1 MERSEL
7 AQRLLQICRDG
18 GGASLEELAEAAG
31 LPDPRKGA
39 CNLEDLYGHLK
50 DAELIALLV
59 EDALASADPDAALN
73 HLERLCGTHEDG
85 VLASLLAEAETRRQL
100 MTVLGASPFLATI
113 LCRSRDYL
121 HDLLINGE
129 IARHKDHDGLLAE
142 LRERIADSASFEE
155 LQAGLRRFKKRE
167 ILRIGSRDLC
177 GLAEMAEV
185 TSELADLASSSL
197 QRAGEICERLLRSE
211 FGTPQLTDADER
223 PCGEAEYTILGM
235 GKLGGRELNFSS
247 DIDVIFFYSSDRG
260 RTAGVDDGRGGTRNS
275 VSLHQFFVKHAEMVS
290 RALHEPT
297 VDGFVFRVDLNLRP
311 DGSRGALAV
320 SLPSAELYYESWGQS
335 WERAALIKARPVAGS
350 LTLGARLLKNLEPFI
365 FRRYLDF
372 GMLEDIKNMKQKI
385 DQSLVR
391 KREGEVNLKLGRGGI
406 REIEFFI
413 QALQLINAGKKPV
426 LRERNSLRALARL
439 HEAGLV
445 DAGAYTTLC
454 EAYVFL
460 RNTEHRIQVVQ
471 ERQTQNLPS
480 GEHERRLL
488 ARRCGFVT
496 REAFEARLDEVRE
509 EVSAIYRELFY
520 APEEEAAEEAI
531 RPEIVAMLDAAADPD
546 LVKDLLEEKGFRN
559 PDAAYETLQILRHG
573 PAHKPLTER
582 VQRLLARIAPS
593 LLQEVIDSGNPEMAL
608 LNLEKY
614 LLSLRAR
621 GAFFALLAENREII
635 RLLVKLFSA
644 SQFLTRIFIQHPEIL
659 DALVSRG
666 YAQIDKS
673 RETMAEE
680 LATLLAGRDYEECLD
695 LLRRYRN
702 EEFLRIALNDLG
714 GELGQG
720 DGARQLSWLAEVCL
734 AQSVEMAR
742 CELLP
747 RFGLP
752 FCTDADGRERPAD
765 FAILGMGKLGG
776 CELNYHS
783 DLDIIFIYAGE
794 GRNRAVEGS
803 DPQRFRELPNPEYF
817 AKLAQRIISV
827 LTLVTREGKVYEI
840 DTRLR
845 PSGNQG
851 PLVTSLKAFEA
862 YHRDSAQLWERQALA
877 KARVVCGSPAFAE
890 RIDTLIGELVYD
902 RPLPDDTRSEIA
914 RLRGRMENEI
924 AREDKS
930 HLNIKTGRGG
940 MVDVEFI
947 VQYLQLLHG
956 GAHPAVRSPNS
967 LQVLEALLEA
977 GLIDREAFETLGNG
991 YKFLRRLENKL
1002 RILHD
1007 SSMNE
1012 ISGDPE
1018 KLQRLARRLGYP
1030 EGPVRPDHA
1039 FLEDYHRVTEGIRVL
1054 FEGFIGD
1061 VPVGGG

>member
-1 MERSEL
+1 MERAEL
-7 AQRLLQICRDG
+7 VRRLEQVCRDG
-18 GGASLEELAEAAG
+18 GGSLEELAAAAG
-31 LPDPRKGA
+31 LPDARMGA
-39 CNLEDLYGHLK
+39 SNLEDLYVQLK
-50 DAELIALLV
+50 DAELIAGLV
-59 EDALASADPDAALN
+59 EGALRSADPDGALSR
-73 HLERLCGTHEDG
+73 LERLCSSLGP
-85 VLASLLAEAETRRQL
+85 AKIAPLLADEQL
-100 MTVLGASPFLATI
+100 RGYLLTVLGASPFLTTL
-113 LCRSRDYL
+113 LCRADDYAR
-121 HDLLINGE
+121 DLLADGE
-129 IARHKDHDGLLAE
+129 IGQRKDHARMHAE
-142 LRERIADSASFEE
+142 LRERIADEADFEA
-155 LQAGLRRFKKRE
+155 LQAGLRRYKARE

-177 GLAEMAEV
+177 GLAGMAEV
-185 TSELADLASSSL
+185 TAELADLARAAL
-197 QRAGEICERLLRSE
+197 QRAGEICERLLRAE
-211 FGTPQLTDADER
+211 FGAPLLADGDDR

-247 DIDVIFFYSSDRG
+247 DIDLIFFYTSDQG
-260 RTAGVDDGRGGTRNS
+260 RTAGVDDGRGGVRNS

-297 VDGFVFRVDLNLRP
+297 DDGFVFRVDLNLRP

-320 SLPSAELYYESWGQS
+320 SLLSAELYYESWGQS

-350 LTLGARLLKNLEPFI
+350 LALGERLLRNLEPFI

-391 KREGEVNLKLGRGGI
+391 KREGESNLKLGRGGI

-426 LRERNSLRALARL
+426 LRERNSLAALARL
-439 HEAGLV
+439 HEAELIDEATYTSLR
-445 DAGAYTTLC
+445 DAYI
-454 EAYVFL
+454 FL

-471 ERQTQNLPS
+471 ERQTQNLPA
-480 GEHERRLL
+480 GDVERLQL
-488 ARRCGFVT
+488 ARRSGFAT
-496 REAFEARLDEVRE
+496 REAFEERLEQVRD

-520 APEEEAAEEAI
+520 APEEEQDTV
-531 RPEIVAMLDAAADPD
+531 RPEIVAMLDPGTDAD
-546 LVKDLLEEKGFRN
+546 LVKDLLEERGFSN
-559 PDAAYETLQILRHG
+559 PDAAYETLQILRNG

-582 VQRLLARIAPS
+582 VQRLLTRIAPS
-593 LLQEVIDSGNPEMAL
+593 MLQEVVDSDNPEMAL

-621 GAFFALLAENREII
+621 GAFFALLAENRGII
-635 RLLVKLFSA
+635 RLLIKLFST
-644 SQFLTRIFIQHPEIL
+644 SQFLSRIFIQHPEIL
-659 DALVSRG
+659 DSLVSSNH
-666 YAQIDKS
+666 AQLDKS
-673 RETMAEE
+673 RAAMAEE
-680 LATLLAGRDYEECLD
+680 LGQLLAGRDYEECLD
-695 LLRRYRN
+695 LLRRFRN

-714 GELGQG
+714 GGLGQG
-720 DGARQLSWLAEVCL
+720 EGARQLSWLAEVCL
-734 AQSVEMAR
+734 EQALEMAR
-742 CELLP
+742 SELLP

-752 FCTDADGRERPAD
+752 FCGEGEGAPAG

-783 DLDIIFIYAGE
+783 DLDIIFVYEGE
-794 GRNRAVEGS
+794 GKNRAVEGT
-803 DPQRFRELPNPEYF
+803 DPQRFRQVSNHEYF

-851 PLVTSLKAFEA
+851 PLVTSLKAFNT
-862 YHRDSAQLWERQALA
+862 YHRESAQLWERQALI
-877 KARVVCGSPAFAE
+877 KARVVCGQEGFA
-890 RIDTLIGELVYD
+890 RHVTALIEELVYE
-902 RPLPDDTRSEIA
+902 RPLPEDTRSEIA

-924 AREDKS
+924 ARENRD

-947 VQYLQLLHG
+947 VQYLQLVHG
-956 GAHPAVRSPNS
+956 RHHPAVRGPNS
-967 LQVLEALLEA
+967 LEALEALLAA
-977 GLIDREAFETLGNG
+977 GALDRQAFETLGAG

-1012 ISGDPE
+1012 ISGEPA
-1018 KLQRLARRLGYP
+1018 KLVRLARRLGYADGP
-1030 EGPVRPDHA
+1030 EPPDRA
-1039 FLEDYHRVTEGIRVL
+1039 FLEEYRQVTETIRAQ
-1054 FEGFIGD
+1054 FERYIGA
-1061 VPVGGG
+1061 VAGEEPPGP

>member
-1 MERSEL
+1 MQREEL
-7 AQRLLQICRDG
+7 AARLEQICAQG
-18 GGASLEELAEAAG
+18 GGAPLEALAAAAG

-39 CNLEDLYGHLK
+39 NNLEDLYAHLK
-50 DAELIALLV
+50 DAGLLAQLIEEALQ
-59 EDALASADPDAALN
+59 SADPDGALN
-73 HLERLCGTHEDG
+73 HLERLCTSLGPET
-85 VLASLLAEAETRRQL
+85 VCPLLAGEQPRRRL
-100 MTVLGASPFLATI
+100 VTVLGASPFLASI
-113 LCRSRDYL
+113 LCRSREYVQ
-121 HDLLINGE
+121 DLLVAGE
-129 IARHKDHDGLLAE
+129 IEQRKDHQWMLAE
-142 LRERIADSASFEE
+142 LRDRIDDAAGFAE
-155 LQAGLRRFKKRE
+155 LEAGLRRYKARE

-185 TSELADLASSSL
+185 TAELADLASASL
-197 QRAGEICERLLRSE
+197 QRAGEICERLLHAE
-211 FGTPQLTDADER
+211 FGAPLLMDVDEQ
-223 PCGEAEYTILGM
+223 PCGEAEYTIIGM

-247 DIDVIFFYSSDRG
+247 DIDVIFFYTADTG
-260 RTAGVDDGRGGTRNS
+260 RTAGIDDGRGGTRNS
-275 VSLHQFFVKHAEMVS
+275 ISLHQYFVKHAEMVT
-290 RALHEPT
+290 RALNEPT

-335 WERAALIKARPVAGS
+335 WERAALIKGRPVAGS
-350 LTLGARLLKNLEPFI
+350 HALGEQLLSNLEPFI

-413 QALQLINAGKKPV
+413 QALQLINAGKKPL

-439 HEAGLV
+439 HEAELI
-445 DAGAYTTLC
+445 DAPTYTSLRDAYI
-454 EAYVFL
+454 FL

-471 ERQTQNLPS
+471 ERQTQNLPP
-480 GEHERRLL
+480 GEHDRLLL
-488 ARRCGFVT
+488 ARRSGFAT
-496 REAFEARLDEVRE
+496 REAFEDRLEEVRG

-520 APEEEAAEEAI
+520 APEEEAEEAI
-531 RPEIVAMLDAAADPD
+531 RPEITTMLDAGAHPD
-546 LVKDLLEEKGFRN
+546 LVKDLLEERGFSN
-559 PDAAYETLQILRHG
+559 PDAAYETLLVLRNG
-573 PAHKPLTER
+573 PVHKPLTER
-582 VQRLLARIAPS
+582 VQRLLARIAPI

-621 GAFFALLAENREII
+621 GAFFALLAENRGII
-635 RLLVKLFSA
+635 RLLIELFSS
-644 SQFLTRIFIQHPEIL
+644 SQFLSRIFIQHPEIL
-659 DALVSRG
+659 DALVSSN
-666 YAQIDKS
+666 YAQIDKG
-673 RETMAEE
+673 REAMAEE
-680 LATLLAGRDYEECLD
+680 LEQLLAGRDYEDCLD

-714 GELGQG
+714 GGLKQG
-720 DGARQLSWLAEVCL
+720 EGARQLSWLAEVCL
-734 AQSVEMAR
+734 ERAVTMAR
-742 CELLP
+742 SELLP

-752 FCTDADGRERPAD
+752 FCDDGDGGGRPAG

-783 DLDIIFIYAGE
+783 DLDIIFIYEGE
-794 GRNRAVEGS
+794 GTNREVEGC
-803 DPQRFRELPNPEYF
+803 DPQRFRQVSNHEYF

-851 PLVTSLKAFEA
+851 PLVTSLKAFDT
-862 YHRDSAQLWERQALA
+862 YHQESAQLWERQALI
-877 KARVVCGSPAFAE
+877 KARVVYGPEGFAR
-890 RIDTLIGELVYD
+890 RIEGLIDELVYE
-902 RPLPDDTRSEIA
+902 RPLPEDARSEIV

-924 AREDKS
+924 ARENRA

-956 GAHPAVRSPNS
+956 GAHPEVRGTNS
-967 LQVLEALLEA
+967 LLSLLALARGGFVGKDEADALA
-977 GLIDREAFETLGNG
+977 SG

-1012 ISGDPE
+1012 LSGEPE
-1018 KLQRLARRLGYP
+1018 KLAPLARRLGYG
-1030 EGPVRPDHA
+1030 EGPEPPERS
-1039 FLEDYHRVTEGIRVL
+1039 FLEVYRKITEEIRAL
-1054 FEGFIGD
+1054 FEKYVGTVSGD
-1061 VPVGGG
+1061 